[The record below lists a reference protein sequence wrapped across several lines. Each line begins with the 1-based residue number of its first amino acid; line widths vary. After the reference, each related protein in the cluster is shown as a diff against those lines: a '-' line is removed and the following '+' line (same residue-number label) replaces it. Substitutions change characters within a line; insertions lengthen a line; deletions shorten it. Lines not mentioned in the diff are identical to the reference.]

1 VQEKNRKTCVFA
13 NFVVLLQLFLIII
26 MSEVV
31 DHSALYAMYRRWI
44 YMVIAI
50 AASALLFQRPVFD
63 FQEDK
68 GIIYIRS
75 FSMDQHTF
83 YVTQTD
89 LKTGQQEITETMSV
103 NMLYICNKLMLWSCI
118 ICLLWF
124 FSRRGRMWIALIT
137 ALIAGAYYLLMAYY
151 AVKMSDMHYVTLY
164 PHLISALPAVVIE
177 MMILLRHNLIHAG
190 IDEDERAMEALE

>member
-1 VQEKNRKTCVFA
+1 MQEKNRKTCVFA
-13 NFVVLLQLFLIII
+13 NFIVLLQSILIII
-26 MSEVV
+26 MSEVTEQSV
-31 DHSALYAMYRRWI
+31 FPSMYRRWI

-75 FSMDQHTF
+75 FSMDQTTF

-103 NMLYICNKLMLWSCI
+103 RMLYFCNKLMLWGCI

-124 FSRRGRMWIALIT
+124 FSRRGRMWIALIN
-137 ALIAGAYYLLMAYY
+137 AFIAGAYYLIMAYY
-151 AVKMSDMHYVTLY
+151 AVKLSDTHYVTLY
-164 PHLISALPAVVIE
+164 PHLISALPAVVIQ
-177 MMILLRHNLIHAG
+177 MMIFVRHNLIRDG
-190 IDEDERAMEALE
+190 IDEDERAMAELE